1 MIQGYLIFFLFALIW
16 LLPLLDV
23 YRSNKVSYEEK
34 VLWLIGCMFIS
45 WWAWI
50 FFYMFA
56 PLLKKNIK

>member
-1 MIQGYLIFFLFALIW
+1 MIQSWLIFLIFALIW

-23 YRSNKVSYEEK
+23 YRSNKVSHEER
-34 VLWLIGCMFIS
+34 VLWLIGCVLVS

-56 PLLKKNIK
+56 PVFKKEFK